1 VPPIIN
7 QIFSGAGTASSD
19 GYSISIKRVQPAAGS
34 LLISN
39 TSGLMCGL
47 VPVVATALADGALEC
62 EQIDTEEPRLFP
74 AGVDLATHIALNHG
88 GRSVRL
94 TVLGTDRGRLLPLD
108 IHRLALA
115 GRPNG

>member
-74 AGVDLATHIALNHG
+74 AGVDLATHFWAPTGAGCFLLIY
-88 GRSVRL
+88 
-94 TVLGTDRGRLLPLD
+94 TVLPWQADPTGNPPSVKA
-108 IHRLALA
+108 I
-115 GRPNG
+115 RPSD